1 MKRANHGKRVY
12 PYGKT
17 ISQHFLGPDIY
28 GIIAVNAAGVR
39 YSFVGDISQF

>member
-1 MKRANHGKRVY
+1 VSEFALIENTM
-12 PYGKT
+12 
-17 ISQHFLGPDIY
+17 SQHFLGPDIY